1 MSIHLLSN
9 IQSPSL
15 SVFYVTI
22 FLIRS
27 RLVFVAY
34 QTTDSFTVVSFHLY
48 VIVEDWYVI
57 STASTTI
64 FQRPLFVAGRLGRGK
79 NDGNDDGKKK
89 RGSDL
94 FPLPIVHRELFFF
107 FFWMRYFHWSTEREP
122 LRRTTCISSLS
133 RLQYVLLWD
142 ESDNS
147 VGCGRAV
154 FTPILGSWRFFP
166 LYFPPIMRYIRSQ
179 YTGMRYWKQ
188 CLQAQ
193 PTRLS
198 KVRPRFSRSS
208 SRCAFPTSSKPG
220 YLSWGWEQVTE
231 GRHKI
236 RST

>member
-1 MSIHLLSN
+1 MWHIRPQTRSQSSLFICMWSWKIGTSSPRRVQRFFRGLFLS
-9 IQSPSL
+9 QGDWGEEKMMGMTMGRKKEARTFSLFPS
-15 SVFYVTI
+15 
-22 FLIRS
+22 
-27 RLVFVAY
+27 
-34 QTTDSFTVVSFHLY
+34 
-48 VIVEDWYVI
+48 
-57 STASTTI
+57 STASY
-64 FQRPLFVAGRLGRGK
+64 
-79 NDGNDDGKKK
+79 
-89 RGSDL
+89 
-94 FPLPIVHRELFFF
+94 FF